1 MELPLEIYIS
11 TSMDVLSKNNQ
22 TRYIFYVM
30 CWVWNIYGRISI
42 KSAARLSLTSAY
54 WQEVSADRQCCT
66 QARNAMMANAAA
78 TVLINSNKSLLFDEL
93 QAVEDEDDDIL
104 MA

>member
-1 MELPLEIYIS
+1 MVSRPNPNGSFE
-11 TSMDVLSKNNQ
+11 NN
-22 TRYIFYVM
+22 TFSSSSA
-30 CWVWNIYGRISI
+30 NKGRISI

>member
-1 MELPLEIYIS
+1 MRAARA
-11 TSMDVLSKNNQ
+11 VKNS
-22 TRYIFYVM
+22 R
-30 CWVWNIYGRISI
+30 RISI

-66 QARNAMMANAAA
+66 QAWNAMMANAAA
-78 TVLINSNKSLLFDEL
+78 TVLINSNKSLLLDEL

>member
-1 MELPLEIYIS
+1 MASPDPENYLHKSQVKETCFEVLFRYY
-11 TSMDVLSKNNQ
+11 DV
-22 TRYIFYVM
+22 
-30 CWVWNIYGRISI
+30 RISI

>member
-1 MELPLEIYIS
+1 M
-11 TSMDVLSKNNQ
+11 VQSKSRCKTACTALCITITTLQ
-22 TRYIFYVM
+22 F
-30 CWVWNIYGRISI
+30 GRISI

-78 TVLINSNKSLLFDEL
+78 TALINSNKSLLFDEL

>member
-1 MELPLEIYIS
+1 VTPRSI
-11 TSMDVLSKNNQ
+11 DVCLLHA
-22 TRYIFYVM
+22 YVHAY
-30 CWVWNIYGRISI
+30 VGRISI

>member
-1 MELPLEIYIS
+1 MA
-11 TSMDVLSKNNQ
+11 LSCSDIWA
-22 TRYIFYVM
+22 YFYKKR
-30 CWVWNIYGRISI
+30 CQII
-42 KSAARLSLTSAY
+42 AY
-54 WQEVSADRQCCT
+54 WQEVSADRQCCMQT
-66 QARNAMMANAAA
+66 RNAMMANAAA